1 MSTFFTK
8 MSVIVKHQ
16 KSSGQDNNMQ
26 SQADSEM
33 DEATKEEIEQDMEE
47 LHLELYYDENK
58 DKCTNVVNTR
68 IDTEEK
74 RNRLLGII

>member
-1 MSTFFTK
+1 
-8 MSVIVKHQ
+8 
-16 KSSGQDNNMQ
+16 
-26 SQADSEM
+26 M